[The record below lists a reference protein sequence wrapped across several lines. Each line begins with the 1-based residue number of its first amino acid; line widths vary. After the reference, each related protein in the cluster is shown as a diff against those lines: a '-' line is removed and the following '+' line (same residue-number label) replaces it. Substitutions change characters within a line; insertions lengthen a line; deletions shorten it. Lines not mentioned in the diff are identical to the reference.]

1 MDSFNNNR
9 NFMKIGFDLPEREF
23 VSDQER
29 GLPQPPVEKAIDSN
43 LRIIEL
49 PAVDKNIIRHNIVE
63 NGDTI
68 VKRTD

>member
-9 NFMKIGFDLPEREF
+9 NFMKIGLDLPEREF

-29 GLPQPPVEKAIDSN
+29 RLPQPPVEKAIDSN